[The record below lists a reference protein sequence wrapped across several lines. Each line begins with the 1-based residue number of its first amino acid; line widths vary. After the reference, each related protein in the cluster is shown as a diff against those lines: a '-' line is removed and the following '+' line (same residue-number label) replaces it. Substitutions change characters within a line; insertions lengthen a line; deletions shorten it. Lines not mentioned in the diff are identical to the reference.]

1 MGQGHHGRIRALI
14 WLGDVENSD
23 IGRHLDPS
31 DLKEGQPLRG
41 PRFSTVQFVTR
52 PVPNG
57 LRLVRFGMGDGKGQG
72 RNTAKVKAAHG
83 GVNGANCTKQARTV
97 QSQQQRMRGFGG
109 GLGKLHRTAGDL
121 YSLAILER

>member
-1 MGQGHHGRIRALI
+1 VGQGYHGWIRALI
-14 WLGDVENSD
+14 WLGDVENTD
-23 IGRHLDPS
+23 IGRHLDPN

-57 LRLVRFGMGDGKGQG
+57 LRLVHFGMDDGKGQG

-83 GVNGANCTKQARTV
+83 GVNGANCTEQRVICTV
-97 QSQQQRMRGFGG
+97 
-109 GLGKLHRTAGDL
+109 
-121 YSLAILER
+121 

>member
-1 MGQGHHGRIRALI
+1 MGQGRNGRIRALI
-14 WLGDVENSD
+14 WVSDVENAY

-83 GVNGANCTKQARTV
+83 GVKGANCTE
-97 QSQQQRMRGFGG
+97 QRVICIVWRFWSVNRLVRDAGALTFGWDG
-109 GLGKLHRTAGDL
+109 
-121 YSLAILER
+121 

>member
-1 MGQGHHGRIRALI
+1 MGQGRHGWIRALI
-14 WLGDVENSD
+14 WVADVEDTD
-23 IGRHLDPS
+23 IGRHPDPS
-31 DLKEGQPLRG
+31 DLKVGQPLRG

-83 GVNGANCTKQARTV
+83 GVNGANCTKAGANCTFPKAEDAAIWGRITQ
-97 QSQQQRMRGFGG
+97 
-109 GLGKLHRTAGDL
+109 TAQNSG
-121 YSLAILER
+121 